1 MLNRENKTAIT
12 RKGMVS
18 NRLNKFSIRKYT
30 VGTASILVGTTLIF
44 GLGNQEAKAAESTN
58 KELNEATTSASDNQS
73 SGKVDMQQLN
83 QEDNTKNDNQKEMVS
98 SQGNETTSNGN
109 KSIEK
114 ESVQSTTGNK
124 VEVSTAKSDEQ
135 ASPKS
140 TNEDLN
146 TKQTISNQEA
156 LQPDL
161 QENKS
166 VVNAQPTNE
175 ENKKVDAKTE
185 STTLNVKSD
194 AIKSNAET
202 LVDNN
207 SNSNNENNAD
217 IILPKST
224 APKRLNTRMRMAAIQ
239 PNSTDSKNVNDL
251 ITSNTTLTVVDA
263 DNSKTIVPAQDYL
276 SLKSQ
281 ITVDDKVKSG
291 DYFTI
296 KYSDTVQVYG
306 LNPEDIKNIGDIKDP
321 NNGETIATAKHDTAN
336 NLITYTFTDYVD
348 RFNSVKMGINYS
360 IYMDAD
366 TIPVDKKDVP
376 FSVTIGNQITTTTAD
391 ITYPAYK
398 EADNNSIGSAFTETV
413 SHVGNV
419 EDPGYYNQV
428 VYVNPMD
435 KDLKGA
441 KLKVEAYHPKY
452 PTNIGQINQNVTNIK
467 IYRVPEGYT
476 LNKGYDV
483 NTNDLVD
490 VTDEFKN
497 KMTYGSNQS
506 VNLDFGDITS
516 AYVVMVNTKFQYT
529 NSESPTLVQMATLS
543 STGNKS
549 VSTGNALGFTNNQS
563 GGAGQEVYKIGNYVW
578 EDTNKNGVQELGEKG
593 VGNVTVT
600 VFDNNTNTKVGEAV
614 TKEDGSYLI
623 PNLPNGDYRVE
634 FSNLPKGYEV
644 TPSKQGNNEELD
656 SNGLSSVIT
665 VNGKDNLSADL
676 GIYKPKYNL
685 GDYVWEDTNKN
696 GIQDQDEKGI
706 SGVTVTLKDENGN
719 VLKTVTTD
727 ADGKYKFTDL
737 DNGNYKVE
745 FTTPEGYTPTTVT
758 SGSDIEK
765 DSNGLTTTGVI
776 NGADNMTLDSGFYK
790 TPKYNLGNYVWEDT
804 NKDGKQ
810 DSTEKGI
817 SGVTV
822 TLKNENGEV
831 LQTTKTDKDG
841 KYQFTGL
848 ENGTYKVEFETP
860 SGYTPTQVGS
870 GTDEGIDSNGTSTT
884 GVIKDKDNDTI
895 DSGFYKPTYNLGD
908 YVWEDTNKN
917 GVQDKDEK
925 GISGVTVTLKDE
937 NDKVLK
943 TVTTDENGKYQFT
956 DLNNGTYKV
965 EFETPSGYTPTSVTS
980 GNDTEKDS
988 NGLTT
993 TGVIKDADNMTLDSG
1008 FYKTPKYS
1016 LGDYVWYDSN
1026 KDGKQ
1031 DSTEKGIKDVKVTLL
1046 NEKGEVIGTTKTDEN
1061 GKYRFDN
1068 LDSGKYKV
1076 IFEKSAGYLPTKVN
1090 GTTDGEKDSN
1100 GSSVTVKINGKDD
1113 MSLDTGFYKEPKYN
1127 LGDYVWE
1134 DTNKDGIQ
1142 DANEPGIKDVK
1153 VTLKDSTGKVIG
1165 TTTTDAS
1172 GKYKFTDLDNGNY
1185 TVEFETPA
1193 GYTPT
1198 VKNTTAEDKDSN
1210 GLTTTG
1216 VIKDADNM
1224 TLDSGFYKTPKYSL
1238 GDYVWYDSNKDG

>member
-73 SGKVDMQQLN
+73 SDKVDMQQLN

-224 APKRLNTRMRMAAIQ
+224 APKRLNTRMRIAAVQ
-239 PNSTDSKNVNDL
+239 PSSTEAKNVNDL

-263 DNSKTIVPAQDYL
+263 DKNNKIVPAQDYL
-276 SLKSQ
+276 ELKSQ
-281 ITVDDKVKSG
+281 IKVDDKVKSG

-348 RFNSVKMGINYS
+348 RFNSVQMGINYS

-366 TIPVDKKDVP
+366 TIPVSKNDVE
-376 FSVTIGNQITTTTAD
+376 FNVTIGNTTTKTTAN
-391 ITYPAYK
+391 IQYPDYVVNEK
-398 EADNNSIGSAFTETV
+398 NSIGSAFTETV
-413 SHVGNV
+413 SHVGNK
-419 EDPGYYNQV
+419 ENPGYYKQTI
-428 VYVNPMD
+428 YVNPSENS
-435 KDLKGA
+435 LTNA
-441 KLKVEAYHPKY
+441 KLKVQAYHSSY
-452 PTNIGQINQNVTNIK
+452 PNNIGQINKEVTDIK
-467 IYRVPEGYT
+467 IYQVPKGYT

-483 NTNDLVD
+483 NTKELTD
-490 VTDEFKN
+490 VTNQYLQKI
-497 KMTYGSNQS
+497 TYGDNNSA
-506 VNLDFGDITS
+506 VIDFGNADS

-529 NSESPTLVQMATLS
+529 TSESPTLVQMVTLS
-543 STGNKS
+543 SDNSKS
-549 VSTGNALGFTNNQS
+549 ASMGNALGFTNNQS

-1076 IFEKSAGYLPTKVN
+1076 IFEK
-1090 GTTDGEKDSN
+1090 
-1100 GSSVTVKINGKDD
+1100 
-1113 MSLDTGFYKEPKYN
+1113 
-1127 LGDYVWE
+1127 
-1134 DTNKDGIQ
+1134 
-1142 DANEPGIKDVK
+1142 
-1153 VTLKDSTGKVIG
+1153 
-1165 TTTTDAS
+1165 
-1172 GKYKFTDLDNGNY
+1172 
-1185 TVEFETPA
+1185 PA
-1193 GYTPT
+1193 GLTQT
-1198 VKNTTAEDKDSN
+1198 GTNTTEDD
-1210 GLTTTG
+1210 
-1216 VIKDADNM
+1216 KDAD
-1224 TLDSGFYKTPKYSL
+1224 G
-1238 GDYVWYDSNKDG
+1238 

>member
-73 SGKVDMQQLN
+73 SDKVDMQQLN

-109 KSIEK
+109 KLIEK

-166 VVNAQPTNE
+166 VVNVQPTNE

-194 AIKSNAET
+194 AIKSNDET

-224 APKRLNTRMRMAAIQ
+224 APKRLNTRMRIAAVQ
-239 PNSTDSKNVNDL
+239 PSSTEAKNVNDL

-263 DNSKTIVPAQDYL
+263 DKNNKIVPAQDYL

-348 RFNSVKMGINYS
+348 RFNSVQMGINYS

-366 TIPVDKKDVP
+366 TIPVSKNDVE
-376 FSVTIGNQITTTTAD
+376 FNVTIGNTTTKTTAN
-391 ITYPAYK
+391 IQYPDYVVNEK
-398 EADNNSIGSAFTETV
+398 NSIGSAFTETV
-413 SHVGNV
+413 SHVGNK
-419 EDPGYYNQV
+419 ENPGYYKQTI
-428 VYVNPMD
+428 YVNPSENS
-435 KDLKGA
+435 LTNA
-441 KLKVEAYHPKY
+441 KLKVQAYHSSY
-452 PTNIGQINQNVTNIK
+452 PNNIGQINKDVTDIK
-467 IYRVPEGYT
+467 IYQVPKGYT

-483 NTNDLVD
+483 NTKELTD
-490 VTDEFKN
+490 VTNQYLQKI
-497 KMTYGSNQS
+497 TYGDNNSA
-506 VNLDFGDITS
+506 VIDFGNADS

-745 FTTPEGYTPTTVT
+745 FTKPEGYTPTTVT

-1046 NEKGEVIGTTKTDEN
+1046 NEKGEVI
-1061 GKYRFDN
+1061 
-1068 LDSGKYKV
+1068 
-1076 IFEKSAGYLPTKVN
+1076 
-1090 GTTDGEKDSN
+1090 
-1100 GSSVTVKINGKDD
+1100 
-1113 MSLDTGFYKEPKYN
+1113 
-1127 LGDYVWE
+1127 
-1134 DTNKDGIQ
+1134 
-1142 DANEPGIKDVK
+1142 
-1153 VTLKDSTGKVIG
+1153 
-1165 TTTTDAS
+1165 
-1172 GKYKFTDLDNGNY
+1172 
-1185 TVEFETPA
+1185 
-1193 GYTPT
+1193 
-1198 VKNTTAEDKDSN
+1198 
-1210 GLTTTG
+1210 
-1216 VIKDADNM
+1216 
-1224 TLDSGFYKTPKYSL
+1224 
-1238 GDYVWYDSNKDG
+1238 

>member
-73 SGKVDMQQLN
+73 SDKVDMKQLN

-224 APKRLNTRMRMAAIQ
+224 APKRLNTRMRIAAVQ
-239 PNSTDSKNVNDL
+239 PSSTEAKNVNDL

-263 DNSKTIVPAQDYL
+263 DKNNKIVPAQDYL
-276 SLKSQ
+276 ALKSQ

-348 RFNSVKMGINYS
+348 RFNSVQMGINYS

-366 TIPVDKKDVP
+366 TIPVSKNDVE
-376 FSVTIGNQITTTTAD
+376 FNVTIGNTTTKTTAN
-391 ITYPAYK
+391 IQYPDYVVNEK
-398 EADNNSIGSAFTETV
+398 NSIGSAFTETV
-413 SHVGNV
+413 SHVGNK
-419 EDPGYYNQV
+419 ENPGYYKQTI
-428 VYVNPMD
+428 YVNPSENS
-435 KDLKGA
+435 LTNA
-441 KLKVEAYHPKY
+441 KLKVQAYHSSY
-452 PTNIGQINQNVTNIK
+452 PNNIGQINKEVTDIK
-467 IYRVPEGYT
+467 IYQVPKGYT

-483 NTNDLVD
+483 NTKELTD
-490 VTDEFKN
+490 VTNQYLQKI
-497 KMTYGSNQS
+497 TYGDNNSA
-506 VNLDFGDITS
+506 VIDFGNADS

-529 NSESPTLVQMATLS
+529 TSESPTLVQMVTLS
-543 STGNKS
+543 SDNSKS
-549 VSTGNALGFTNNQS
+549 ASMGNALGFTNNQS

-1026 KDGKQ
+1026 KDGK
-1031 DSTEKGIKDVKVTLL
+1031 
-1046 NEKGEVIGTTKTDEN
+1046 
-1061 GKYRFDN
+1061 
-1068 LDSGKYKV
+1068 
-1076 IFEKSAGYLPTKVN
+1076 
-1090 GTTDGEKDSN
+1090 
-1100 GSSVTVKINGKDD
+1100 
-1113 MSLDTGFYKEPKYN
+1113 
-1127 LGDYVWE
+1127 
-1134 DTNKDGIQ
+1134 
-1142 DANEPGIKDVK
+1142 
-1153 VTLKDSTGKVIG
+1153 
-1165 TTTTDAS
+1165 
-1172 GKYKFTDLDNGNY
+1172 
-1185 TVEFETPA
+1185 
-1193 GYTPT
+1193 
-1198 VKNTTAEDKDSN
+1198 
-1210 GLTTTG
+1210 
-1216 VIKDADNM
+1216 
-1224 TLDSGFYKTPKYSL
+1224 
-1238 GDYVWYDSNKDG
+1238 

>member
-73 SGKVDMQQLN
+73 SDKVDMQQLN

-109 KSIEK
+109 KLIEK

-166 VVNAQPTNE
+166 VVNVQPTNE

-194 AIKSNAET
+194 AIKSNDET

-224 APKRLNTRMRMAAIQ
+224 APKRLNTRMRIAAVQ
-239 PNSTDSKNVNDL
+239 PSSTEAKNVNDL

-263 DNSKTIVPAQDYL
+263 DKNNKIVPAQDYL

-348 RFNSVKMGINYS
+348 RFNSVQMGINYS

-366 TIPVDKKDVP
+366 TIPVSKNDVE
-376 FSVTIGNQITTTTAD
+376 FNVTIGNTTTKTTAN
-391 ITYPAYK
+391 IQYPDYVVNEK
-398 EADNNSIGSAFTETV
+398 NSIGSAFTETV
-413 SHVGNV
+413 SHVGNK
-419 EDPGYYNQV
+419 ENPGYYKQTI
-428 VYVNPMD
+428 YVNPSENS
-435 KDLKGA
+435 LTNA
-441 KLKVEAYHPKY
+441 KLKVQAYHSSY
-452 PTNIGQINQNVTNIK
+452 PNNIGQINKDVTDIK
-467 IYRVPEGYT
+467 IYQVPKGYT

-483 NTNDLVD
+483 NTKELTD
-490 VTDEFKN
+490 VTNQYLQKI
-497 KMTYGSNQS
+497 TYGDNNSA
-506 VNLDFGDITS
+506 VIDFGNADS

-1061 GKYRFDN
+1061 GKYC
-1068 LDSGKYKV
+1068 
-1076 IFEKSAGYLPTKVN
+1076 
-1090 GTTDGEKDSN
+1090 
-1100 GSSVTVKINGKDD
+1100 
-1113 MSLDTGFYKEPKYN
+1113 
-1127 LGDYVWE
+1127 
-1134 DTNKDGIQ
+1134 
-1142 DANEPGIKDVK
+1142 
-1153 VTLKDSTGKVIG
+1153 
-1165 TTTTDAS
+1165 
-1172 GKYKFTDLDNGNY
+1172 
-1185 TVEFETPA
+1185 
-1193 GYTPT
+1193 
-1198 VKNTTAEDKDSN
+1198 
-1210 GLTTTG
+1210 
-1216 VIKDADNM
+1216 
-1224 TLDSGFYKTPKYSL
+1224 
-1238 GDYVWYDSNKDG
+1238 

>member
-1 MLNRENKTAIT
+1 
-12 RKGMVS
+12 
-18 NRLNKFSIRKYT
+18 
-30 VGTASILVGTTLIF
+30 
-44 GLGNQEAKAAESTN
+44 
-58 KELNEATTSASDNQS
+58 
-73 SGKVDMQQLN
+73 
-83 QEDNTKNDNQKEMVS
+83 
-98 SQGNETTSNGN
+98 
-109 KSIEK
+109 
-114 ESVQSTTGNK
+114 
-124 VEVSTAKSDEQ
+124 
-135 ASPKS
+135 
-140 TNEDLN
+140 
-146 TKQTISNQEA
+146 
-156 LQPDL
+156 
-161 QENKS
+161 
-166 VVNAQPTNE
+166 
-175 ENKKVDAKTE
+175 
-185 STTLNVKSD
+185 
-194 AIKSNAET
+194 
-202 LVDNN
+202 
-207 SNSNNENNAD
+207 
-217 IILPKST
+217 
-224 APKRLNTRMRMAAIQ
+224 
-239 PNSTDSKNVNDL
+239 
-251 ITSNTTLTVVDA
+251 
-263 DNSKTIVPAQDYL
+263 
-276 SLKSQ
+276 
-281 ITVDDKVKSG
+281 
-291 DYFTI
+291 
-296 KYSDTVQVYG
+296 
-306 LNPEDIKNIGDIKDP
+306 DIKNIGDIKDP

-776 NGADNMTLDSGFYK
+776 
-790 TPKYNLGNYVWEDT
+790 
-804 NKDGKQ
+804 
-810 DSTEKGI
+810 
-817 SGVTV
+817 
-822 TLKNENGEV
+822 
-831 LQTTKTDKDG
+831 
-841 KYQFTGL
+841 
-848 ENGTYKVEFETP
+848 
-860 SGYTPTQVGS
+860 
-870 GTDEGIDSNGTSTT
+870 
-884 GVIKDKDNDTI
+884 KDKDNDTI

-1031 DSTEKGIKDVKVTLL
+1031 DSTEKGIKDVKVILL

-1076 IFEKSAGYLPTKVN
+1076 IFEKPTGLTQT
-1090 GTTDGEKDSN
+1090 GTNTTEDDKDADGGEVDVTITDH
-1100 GSSVTVKINGKDD
+1100 DD
-1113 MSLDTGFYKEPKYN
+1113 
-1127 LGDYVWE
+1127 
-1134 DTNKDGIQ
+1134 
-1142 DANEPGIKDVK
+1142 
-1153 VTLKDSTGKVIG
+1153 
-1165 TTTTDAS
+1165 
-1172 GKYKFTDLDNGNY
+1172 FTLDNGY
-1185 TVEFETPA
+1185 YEE
-1193 GYTPT
+1193 
-1198 VKNTTAEDKDSN
+1198 E
-1210 GLTTTG
+1210 
-1216 VIKDADNM
+1216 
-1224 TLDSGFYKTPKYSL
+1224 
-1238 GDYVWYDSNKDG
+1238 

>member
-73 SGKVDMQQLN
+73 SDKVDMQQLN

-109 KSIEK
+109 KLIEK

-166 VVNAQPTNE
+166 VVNVQPTNE

-239 PNSTDSKNVNDL
+239 PNSTDSKNVNNL
-251 ITSNTTLTVVDA
+251 ITSTTTLTVVDA
-263 DNSKTIVPAQDYL
+263 DKNNKIVPAQDYL
-276 SLKSQ
+276 TLKSQ
-281 ITVDDKVKSG
+281 IKVDDKVKSG

-348 RFNSVKMGINYS
+348 RFNSVQMGINYS

-366 TIPVDKKDVP
+366 TIPVSKNDVE
-376 FSVTIGNQITTTTAD
+376 FNVTIGNTTTKTTAN
-391 ITYPAYK
+391 IQYPDYVSR
-398 EADNNSIGSAFTETV
+398 DNNSIGSAFTETV
-413 SHVGNV
+413 SHAGNA
-419 EDPGYYNQV
+419 EDPGYYIQT
-428 VYVNPMD
+428 VYVNPSE
-435 KDLKGA
+435 KTLTNA
-441 KLKVEAYHPKY
+441 KLKVEAYHKDY
-452 PTNIGQINQNVTNIK
+452 PDNVGQINKNVTKIK
-467 IYRVPEGYT
+467 IYQAPKDYV

-483 NTNDLVD
+483 NTNQLID
-490 VTDEFKN
+490 VTEQFKD
-497 KMTYGSNQS
+497 KITYGTNDS
-506 VNLDFGDITS
+506 VNVDFGSINNS
-516 AYVVMVNTKFQYT
+516 YVVMVDTKFEFT
-529 NSESPTLVQMATLS
+529 TSESPTLVQMATLTS
-543 STGNKS
+543 DGNRS

-578 EDTNKNGVQELGEKG
+578 EDTNKNGIQELGEVGVKG
-593 VGNVTVT
+593 VTV
-600 VFDNNTNTKVGEAV
+600 VAYDNKTNKEVGRTITDE
-614 TKEDGSYLI
+614 KGGYLI

-1076 IFEKSAGYLPTKVN
+1076 IFEKPAGLTQTVTN
-1090 GTTDGEKDSN
+1090 TTEDDKDADGGEVD
-1100 GSSVTVKINGKDD
+1100 VTITDHDD
-1113 MSLDTGFYKEPKYN
+1113 
-1127 LGDYVWE
+1127 
-1134 DTNKDGIQ
+1134 
-1142 DANEPGIKDVK
+1142 
-1153 VTLKDSTGKVIG
+1153 
-1165 TTTTDAS
+1165 
-1172 GKYKFTDLDNGNY
+1172 FTLDNGY
-1185 TVEFETPA
+1185 FE
-1193 GYTPT
+1193 
-1198 VKNTTAEDKDSN
+1198 EDTSDS
-1210 GLTTTG
+1210 
-1216 VIKDADNM
+1216 
-1224 TLDSGFYKTPKYSL
+1224 DS
-1238 GDYVWYDSNKDG
+1238 

>member
-737 DNGNYKVE
+737 DNGNYKVV

-1076 IFEKSAGYLPTKVN
+1076 IFEK
-1090 GTTDGEKDSN
+1090 
-1100 GSSVTVKINGKDD
+1100 
-1113 MSLDTGFYKEPKYN
+1113 
-1127 LGDYVWE
+1127 
-1134 DTNKDGIQ
+1134 
-1142 DANEPGIKDVK
+1142 
-1153 VTLKDSTGKVIG
+1153 
-1165 TTTTDAS
+1165 
-1172 GKYKFTDLDNGNY
+1172 
-1185 TVEFETPA
+1185 PA
-1193 GYTPT
+1193 GLTQT
-1198 VKNTTAEDKDSN
+1198 GTNTTEDD
-1210 GLTTTG
+1210 
-1216 VIKDADNM
+1216 KDAD
-1224 TLDSGFYKTPKYSL
+1224 G
-1238 GDYVWYDSNKDG
+1238 G

>member
-73 SGKVDMQQLN
+73 SDKVDMQQLN

-109 KSIEK
+109 KLIEK

-166 VVNAQPTNE
+166 VVNVQPTNE

-194 AIKSNAET
+194 AIKSNDET

-224 APKRLNTRMRMAAIQ
+224 APKRLNTRMRIAAVQ
-239 PNSTDSKNVNDL
+239 PSSTEAKNVNDL

-263 DNSKTIVPAQDYL
+263 DKNNKIVPAQDYL

-348 RFNSVKMGINYS
+348 RFNSVQMGINYS

-366 TIPVDKKDVP
+366 TIPVSKNDVE
-376 FSVTIGNQITTTTAD
+376 FNVTIGNTTTKTTAN
-391 ITYPAYK
+391 IQYPDYVVNEK
-398 EADNNSIGSAFTETV
+398 NSIGSAFTETV
-413 SHVGNV
+413 SHVGNK
-419 EDPGYYNQV
+419 ENPGYYKQTI
-428 VYVNPMD
+428 YVNPSENS
-435 KDLKGA
+435 LTNA
-441 KLKVEAYHPKY
+441 KLKVQAYHSSY
-452 PTNIGQINQNVTNIK
+452 PNNIGQINKDVTDIK
-467 IYRVPEGYT
+467 IYQVPKGYT

-483 NTNDLVD
+483 NTKELTD
-490 VTDEFKN
+490 VTNQYLQKI
-497 KMTYGSNQS
+497 TYGDNNSA
-506 VNLDFGDITS
+506 VIDFGNADS

-706 SGVTVTLKDENGN
+706 SGVKVTLKDENGN

-1061 GKYRFDN
+1061 GKYCFDN

-1076 IFEKSAGYLPTKVN
+1076 IFEK
-1090 GTTDGEKDSN
+1090 
-1100 GSSVTVKINGKDD
+1100 
-1113 MSLDTGFYKEPKYN
+1113 
-1127 LGDYVWE
+1127 
-1134 DTNKDGIQ
+1134 
-1142 DANEPGIKDVK
+1142 
-1153 VTLKDSTGKVIG
+1153 
-1165 TTTTDAS
+1165 
-1172 GKYKFTDLDNGNY
+1172 
-1185 TVEFETPA
+1185 PA
-1193 GYTPT
+1193 G
-1198 VKNTTAEDKDSN
+1198 
-1210 GLTTTG
+1210 LTQT
-1216 VIKDADNM
+1216 
-1224 TLDSGFYKTPKYSL
+1224 
-1238 GDYVWYDSNKDG
+1238 

>member
-73 SGKVDMQQLN
+73 SDKVDMQQLN

-224 APKRLNTRMRMAAIQ
+224 APKRLNTRMRIAAVQ
-239 PNSTDSKNVNDL
+239 PSSTEAKNVNDL

-263 DNSKTIVPAQDYL
+263 DKNNKIVPAQDYL
-276 SLKSQ
+276 ELKSQ
-281 ITVDDKVKSG
+281 IKVDDKVKSG

-348 RFNSVKMGINYS
+348 RFNSVQMGINYS

-366 TIPVDKKDVP
+366 TIPVSKNDVE
-376 FSVTIGNQITTTTAD
+376 FNVTIGNTTTKTTAN
-391 ITYPAYK
+391 IQYPDYVVNEK
-398 EADNNSIGSAFTETV
+398 NSIGSAFTETV
-413 SHVGNV
+413 SHVGNK
-419 EDPGYYNQV
+419 ENPGYYKQTI
-428 VYVNPMD
+428 YVNPSENS
-435 KDLKGA
+435 LTNA
-441 KLKVEAYHPKY
+441 KLKVQAYHSSY
-452 PTNIGQINQNVTNIK
+452 PNNIGQINKEVTDIK
-467 IYRVPEGYT
+467 IYQVPKGYT

-483 NTNDLVD
+483 NTKELTD
-490 VTDEFKN
+490 VTNQYLHKI
-497 KMTYGSNQS
+497 TYGDNNSA
-506 VNLDFGDITS
+506 VIDFGNADS

-529 NSESPTLVQMATLS
+529 TSESPTLVQMVTLS
-543 STGNKS
+543 SDNSKS
-549 VSTGNALGFTNNQS
+549 ASMGNALGFTNNQS

-593 VGNVTVT
+593 VGNVT

-1061 GKYRFDN
+1061 GKYR
-1068 LDSGKYKV
+1068 
-1076 IFEKSAGYLPTKVN
+1076 
-1090 GTTDGEKDSN
+1090 
-1100 GSSVTVKINGKDD
+1100 
-1113 MSLDTGFYKEPKYN
+1113 
-1127 LGDYVWE
+1127 
-1134 DTNKDGIQ
+1134 
-1142 DANEPGIKDVK
+1142 
-1153 VTLKDSTGKVIG
+1153 
-1165 TTTTDAS
+1165 
-1172 GKYKFTDLDNGNY
+1172 
-1185 TVEFETPA
+1185 
-1193 GYTPT
+1193 
-1198 VKNTTAEDKDSN
+1198 
-1210 GLTTTG
+1210 
-1216 VIKDADNM
+1216 
-1224 TLDSGFYKTPKYSL
+1224 
-1238 GDYVWYDSNKDG
+1238 

>member
-73 SGKVDMQQLN
+73 SDKVDMQQLN

-109 KSIEK
+109 KLIEK

-166 VVNAQPTNE
+166 VVNVQPTNE

-239 PNSTDSKNVNDL
+239 PNSTDSKNVNNL
-251 ITSNTTLTVVDA
+251 ITSTTTLTVVDA
-263 DNSKTIVPAQDYL
+263 DKNNKIVPAQDYL
-276 SLKSQ
+276 TLKSQ
-281 ITVDDKVKSG
+281 IKVDDKVKSG

-348 RFNSVKMGINYS
+348 RFNSVQMGINYS

-366 TIPVDKKDVP
+366 TIPVSKNDVE
-376 FSVTIGNQITTTTAD
+376 FNVTIGNTTTKTTAN
-391 ITYPAYK
+391 IQYPDYVSR
-398 EADNNSIGSAFTETV
+398 DNNSIGSAFTETV
-413 SHVGNV
+413 SHAGNA
-419 EDPGYYNQV
+419 EDPGYYIQT
-428 VYVNPMD
+428 VYVNPSE
-435 KDLKGA
+435 KTLTNA
-441 KLKVEAYHPKY
+441 KLKVEAYHKDY
-452 PTNIGQINQNVTNIK
+452 PDNVGQINKNVTKIK
-467 IYRVPEGYT
+467 IYQAPKDYV

-483 NTNDLVD
+483 NTNQLID
-490 VTDEFKN
+490 VTEQFKD
-497 KMTYGSNQS
+497 KITYGTNDS
-506 VNLDFGDITS
+506 VNVDFGSINNS
-516 AYVVMVNTKFQYT
+516 YVVMVDTKFEFT
-529 NSESPTLVQMATLS
+529 TSESPTLVQMATLTS
-543 STGNKS
+543 DGNRS

-1076 IFEKSAGYLPTKVN
+1076 IFEKPAGLTQT
-1090 GTTDGEKDSN
+1090 GTNTTEDDKDADGGEVDVTITDH
-1100 GSSVTVKINGKDD
+1100 DD
-1113 MSLDTGFYKEPKYN
+1113 
-1127 LGDYVWE
+1127 
-1134 DTNKDGIQ
+1134 
-1142 DANEPGIKDVK
+1142 
-1153 VTLKDSTGKVIG
+1153 
-1165 TTTTDAS
+1165 
-1172 GKYKFTDLDNGNY
+1172 FTLDNGY
-1185 TVEFETPA
+1185 FE
-1193 GYTPT
+1193 
-1198 VKNTTAEDKDSN
+1198 E
-1210 GLTTTG
+1210 
-1216 VIKDADNM
+1216 
-1224 TLDSGFYKTPKYSL
+1224 
-1238 GDYVWYDSNKDG
+1238 

>member
-73 SGKVDMQQLN
+73 SDKVDMQQLN

-166 VVNAQPTNE
+166 VVNVQPTNE

-194 AIKSNAET
+194 AIKSNDET

-224 APKRLNTRMRMAAIQ
+224 APKRLNTRMRIAAVQ
-239 PNSTDSKNVNDL
+239 PSSTEAKNVNDL

-263 DNSKTIVPAQDYL
+263 DKNNKIVPAQDYL
-276 SLKSQ
+276 ALKSQ

-348 RFNSVKMGINYS
+348 RFNSVQMGINYS

-366 TIPVDKKDVP
+366 TIPVSKNDVE
-376 FSVTIGNQITTTTAD
+376 FNVTIGNTTTKTTAN
-391 ITYPAYK
+391 IQYPDYVSR
-398 EADNNSIGSAFTETV
+398 DNNSIGSAFTETV
-413 SHVGNV
+413 SHAGNA
-419 EDPGYYNQV
+419 EDPGYYIQT
-428 VYVNPMD
+428 VYVNPSE
-435 KDLKGA
+435 KSLTNA
-441 KLKVEAYHPKY
+441 KLKVEAYHKDY
-452 PTNIGQINQNVTNIK
+452 PDNVGQINKNVTKIK
-467 IYRVPEGYT
+467 IYQAPKDYV

-483 NTNDLVD
+483 NTNQLID
-490 VTDEFKN
+490 VTEQFKD
-497 KMTYGSNQS
+497 KITYGTNDS
-506 VNLDFGDITS
+506 VNVDFGSINNS
-516 AYVVMVNTKFQYT
+516 YVVMVDTKFEYT
-529 NSESPTLVQMATLS
+529 TSESPTLVQMATLTS
-543 STGNKS
+543 DGNRS

-578 EDTNKNGVQELGEKG
+578 EDTNKNGIQELGEVGVKG
-593 VGNVTVT
+593 VTV
-600 VFDNNTNTKVGEAV
+600 VAYDNKTNKEVGRTITDE
-614 TKEDGSYLI
+614 KGGYLI

-634 FSNLPKGYEV
+634 FSNLPQGYEV

-656 SNGLSSVIT
+656 SNGVSSVIT

-706 SGVTVTLKDENGN
+706 SGVTVTLKDESGN

-1076 IFEKSAGYLPTKVN
+1076 IFEK
-1090 GTTDGEKDSN
+1090 
-1100 GSSVTVKINGKDD
+1100 
-1113 MSLDTGFYKEPKYN
+1113 
-1127 LGDYVWE
+1127 
-1134 DTNKDGIQ
+1134 
-1142 DANEPGIKDVK
+1142 
-1153 VTLKDSTGKVIG
+1153 
-1165 TTTTDAS
+1165 
-1172 GKYKFTDLDNGNY
+1172 
-1185 TVEFETPA
+1185 PA
-1193 GYTPT
+1193 GLTQT
-1198 VKNTTAEDKDSN
+1198 GTNTTEDD
-1210 GLTTTG
+1210 
-1216 VIKDADNM
+1216 KDADGGEVDVTITDHDDFTFDNGYFEED
-1224 TLDSGFYKTPKYSL
+1224 TSDS
-1238 GDYVWYDSNKDG
+1238 DSDSDSDS

>member
-1 MLNRENKTAIT
+1 MLNRENKTAMT

-58 KELNEATTSASDNQS
+58 KELNETTTSASDNQS
-73 SGKVDMQQLN
+73 NSKVDNQQLN
-83 QEDNTKNDNQKEMVS
+83 QEDNTKNDNQKEMES
-98 SQGNETTSNGN
+98 SQGTETTSNDN
-109 KSIEK
+109 KALSLENG
-114 ESVQSTTGNK
+114 SVQSTTGNK

-135 ASPKS
+135 APPKS

-166 VVNAQPTNE
+166 VVNVQPTNE

-1076 IFEKSAGYLPTKVN
+1076 IFEK
-1090 GTTDGEKDSN
+1090 
-1100 GSSVTVKINGKDD
+1100 
-1113 MSLDTGFYKEPKYN
+1113 
-1127 LGDYVWE
+1127 
-1134 DTNKDGIQ
+1134 
-1142 DANEPGIKDVK
+1142 
-1153 VTLKDSTGKVIG
+1153 
-1165 TTTTDAS
+1165 
-1172 GKYKFTDLDNGNY
+1172 
-1185 TVEFETPA
+1185 PA
-1193 GYTPT
+1193 GLTQT
-1198 VKNTTAEDKDSN
+1198 GTNTT
-1210 GLTTTG
+1210 
-1216 VIKDADNM
+1216 
-1224 TLDSGFYKTPKYSL
+1224 
-1238 GDYVWYDSNKDG
+1238 

>member
-73 SGKVDMQQLN
+73 SDKVDMQQLN

-109 KSIEK
+109 KLIEK

-166 VVNAQPTNE
+166 VVNVQPTNE

-239 PNSTDSKNVNDL
+239 PNSTDSKNVNNL
-251 ITSNTTLTVVDA
+251 ITSTTTLTVVDA
-263 DNSKTIVPAQDYL
+263 DKNNKIVPAQDYL
-276 SLKSQ
+276 TLKSQ
-281 ITVDDKVKSG
+281 IKVDDKVKSG

-348 RFNSVKMGINYS
+348 RFNSVQMGINYS

-366 TIPVDKKDVP
+366 TIPVSKNDVE
-376 FSVTIGNQITTTTAD
+376 FNVTIGNTTTKTTAN
-391 ITYPAYK
+391 IQYPDYVSR
-398 EADNNSIGSAFTETV
+398 DNNSIGSAFTETV
-413 SHVGNV
+413 SHAGNA
-419 EDPGYYNQV
+419 EDPGYYIQT
-428 VYVNPMD
+428 VYVNPSE
-435 KDLKGA
+435 KTLTNA
-441 KLKVEAYHPKY
+441 KLKVEAYHKDY
-452 PTNIGQINQNVTNIK
+452 PDNVGQINKNVTKIK
-467 IYRVPEGYT
+467 IYQAPKDYV

-483 NTNDLVD
+483 NTNQLID
-490 VTDEFKN
+490 VTEQFKD
-497 KMTYGSNQS
+497 KITYGTNDS
-506 VNLDFGDITS
+506 VNVDFGSINNS
-516 AYVVMVNTKFQYT
+516 YVVMVDTKFEFT
-529 NSESPTLVQMATLS
+529 TSESPTLVQMATLTS
-543 STGNKS
+543 DGNRS

-1076 IFEKSAGYLPTKVN
+1076 IFEK
-1090 GTTDGEKDSN
+1090 
-1100 GSSVTVKINGKDD
+1100 
-1113 MSLDTGFYKEPKYN
+1113 
-1127 LGDYVWE
+1127 
-1134 DTNKDGIQ
+1134 
-1142 DANEPGIKDVK
+1142 
-1153 VTLKDSTGKVIG
+1153 
-1165 TTTTDAS
+1165 
-1172 GKYKFTDLDNGNY
+1172 
-1185 TVEFETPA
+1185 PA
-1193 GYTPT
+1193 
-1198 VKNTTAEDKDSN
+1198 
-1210 GLTTTG
+1210 
-1216 VIKDADNM
+1216 
-1224 TLDSGFYKTPKYSL
+1224 
-1238 GDYVWYDSNKDG
+1238 

>member
-73 SGKVDMQQLN
+73 SDKVDMQQLN

-109 KSIEK
+109 KLIEK

-166 VVNAQPTNE
+166 VVNVQPTNE

-194 AIKSNAET
+194 AIKSNDET

-224 APKRLNTRMRMAAIQ
+224 APKRLNTRMRIAAVQ
-239 PNSTDSKNVNDL
+239 PSSTEAKNVNDL

-263 DNSKTIVPAQDYL
+263 DKNNKIVPAQDYL

-348 RFNSVKMGINYS
+348 RFNSVQMGINYS

-366 TIPVDKKDVP
+366 TIPVSKNDVE
-376 FSVTIGNQITTTTAD
+376 FNVTIGNTTTKTTAN
-391 ITYPAYK
+391 IQYPDYVVNEK
-398 EADNNSIGSAFTETV
+398 NSIGSAFTETV
-413 SHVGNV
+413 SHVGNK
-419 EDPGYYNQV
+419 ENPGYYKQTI
-428 VYVNPMD
+428 YVNPSENS
-435 KDLKGA
+435 LTNA
-441 KLKVEAYHPKY
+441 KLKVQAYHSSY
-452 PTNIGQINQNVTNIK
+452 PNNIGQINKDVTDIK
-467 IYRVPEGYT
+467 IYQVPKGYT

-483 NTNDLVD
+483 NTKELTD
-490 VTDEFKN
+490 VTNQYLQKI
-497 KMTYGSNQS
+497 TYGDNNSA
-506 VNLDFGDITS
+506 VIDFGNADS

-1061 GKYRFDN
+1061 G
-1068 LDSGKYKV
+1068 
-1076 IFEKSAGYLPTKVN
+1076 
-1090 GTTDGEKDSN
+1090 
-1100 GSSVTVKINGKDD
+1100 
-1113 MSLDTGFYKEPKYN
+1113 
-1127 LGDYVWE
+1127 
-1134 DTNKDGIQ
+1134 
-1142 DANEPGIKDVK
+1142 
-1153 VTLKDSTGKVIG
+1153 
-1165 TTTTDAS
+1165 
-1172 GKYKFTDLDNGNY
+1172 
-1185 TVEFETPA
+1185 
-1193 GYTPT
+1193 
-1198 VKNTTAEDKDSN
+1198 
-1210 GLTTTG
+1210 
-1216 VIKDADNM
+1216 
-1224 TLDSGFYKTPKYSL
+1224 
-1238 GDYVWYDSNKDG
+1238 

>member
-73 SGKVDMQQLN
+73 SDKVDMQQLN

-166 VVNAQPTNE
+166 VVNVQPTNE

-224 APKRLNTRMRMAAIQ
+224 APKRLNTRMRIAAVQ
-239 PNSTDSKNVNDL
+239 PSSTEAKNVNDL

-263 DNSKTIVPAQDYL
+263 DKNNKIVPAQDYL

-348 RFNSVKMGINYS
+348 RFNSVQMGINYS

-366 TIPVDKKDVP
+366 TIPVSKNDVE
-376 FSVTIGNQITTTTAD
+376 FNVTIGNTTTKTTAN
-391 ITYPAYK
+391 IQYPDYVVNEK
-398 EADNNSIGSAFTETV
+398 NSIGSAFTETV
-413 SHVGNV
+413 SHVGNK
-419 EDPGYYNQV
+419 ENPGYYKQTI
-428 VYVNPMD
+428 YVNPSENS
-435 KDLKGA
+435 LTNA
-441 KLKVEAYHPKY
+441 KLKVQAYHSSY
-452 PTNIGQINQNVTNIK
+452 PNNIGQINKDVTDIK
-467 IYRVPEGYT
+467 IYQVPKGYT

-483 NTNDLVD
+483 NTKELTD
-490 VTDEFKN
+490 VTNQYLQKI
-497 KMTYGSNQS
+497 TYGDNNSA
-506 VNLDFGDITS
+506 VIDFGNADS

-529 NSESPTLVQMATLS
+529 TSESPTLVQMVTLS
-543 STGNKS
+543 SDNSKS
-549 VSTGNALGFTNNQS
+549 ASMGNALGFTNNQS

-578 EDTNKNGVQELGEKG
+578 EDTNKNGIQELGEVGVKG
-593 VGNVTVT
+593 VTV
-600 VFDNNTNTKVGEAV
+600 VAYDNKTNKEVGRTITDE
-614 TKEDGSYLI
+614 KGGYLI

-817 SGVTV
+817 SSVTV

-1076 IFEKSAGYLPTKVN
+1076 IFEK
-1090 GTTDGEKDSN
+1090 
-1100 GSSVTVKINGKDD
+1100 
-1113 MSLDTGFYKEPKYN
+1113 
-1127 LGDYVWE
+1127 
-1134 DTNKDGIQ
+1134 
-1142 DANEPGIKDVK
+1142 
-1153 VTLKDSTGKVIG
+1153 
-1165 TTTTDAS
+1165 
-1172 GKYKFTDLDNGNY
+1172 
-1185 TVEFETPA
+1185 PA
-1193 GYTPT
+1193 GLTQT
-1198 VKNTTAEDKDSN
+1198 GTNTTEDD
-1210 GLTTTG
+1210 
-1216 VIKDADNM
+1216 KDADGGEVDV
-1224 TLDSGFYKTPKYSL
+1224 TITD
-1238 GDYVWYDSNKDG
+1238 

>member
-73 SGKVDMQQLN
+73 SDKVDMQQLN

-166 VVNAQPTNE
+166 VVNVQPTNE

-224 APKRLNTRMRMAAIQ
+224 APKRLNTRMRIAAVQ
-239 PNSTDSKNVNDL
+239 PSSTEAKNVNDL

-263 DNSKTIVPAQDYL
+263 DKNNKIVPAQDYL

-348 RFNSVKMGINYS
+348 RFNSVQMGINYS

-366 TIPVDKKDVP
+366 TIPVSKNDVE
-376 FSVTIGNQITTTTAD
+376 FNVTIGNTTTKTTAN
-391 ITYPAYK
+391 IQYPDYVVNEK
-398 EADNNSIGSAFTETV
+398 NSIGSAFTETV
-413 SHVGNV
+413 SHVGNK
-419 EDPGYYNQV
+419 ENPGYYKQTI
-428 VYVNPMD
+428 YVNPSENS
-435 KDLKGA
+435 LTNA
-441 KLKVEAYHPKY
+441 KLKVQAYHSSY
-452 PTNIGQINQNVTNIK
+452 PNNIGQINKDVTDIK
-467 IYRVPEGYT
+467 IYQVPKGYT

-483 NTNDLVD
+483 NTKELTD
-490 VTDEFKN
+490 VTNQYLQKI
-497 KMTYGSNQS
+497 TYGDNNSA
-506 VNLDFGDITS
+506 VIDFGNADS

-529 NSESPTLVQMATLS
+529 TSESPTLVQMVTLS
-543 STGNKS
+543 SDNSKS
-549 VSTGNALGFTNNQS
+549 ASMGNALGFTNNQS

-578 EDTNKNGVQELGEKG
+578 EDTNKNGIQELGEVGVKG
-593 VGNVTVT
+593 VTV
-600 VFDNNTNTKVGEAV
+600 VAYDNKTNKEVGRTITDE
-614 TKEDGSYLI
+614 KGGYLI

-817 SGVTV
+817 SSVTV

-1076 IFEKSAGYLPTKVN
+1076 IFEK
-1090 GTTDGEKDSN
+1090 
-1100 GSSVTVKINGKDD
+1100 
-1113 MSLDTGFYKEPKYN
+1113 
-1127 LGDYVWE
+1127 
-1134 DTNKDGIQ
+1134 
-1142 DANEPGIKDVK
+1142 
-1153 VTLKDSTGKVIG
+1153 
-1165 TTTTDAS
+1165 
-1172 GKYKFTDLDNGNY
+1172 
-1185 TVEFETPA
+1185 PA
-1193 GYTPT
+1193 GLTQT
-1198 VKNTTAEDKDSN
+1198 GTNTTEDD
-1210 GLTTTG
+1210 
-1216 VIKDADNM
+1216 KDADGGEVDVTITDHDDF
-1224 TLDSGFYKTPKYSL
+1224 TLD
-1238 GDYVWYDSNKDG
+1238 

>member
-73 SGKVDMQQLN
+73 SDKVDMQQLN

-224 APKRLNTRMRMAAIQ
+224 APKRLNTRMRIAAVQ
-239 PNSTDSKNVNDL
+239 PSSTEAKNVNDL

-263 DNSKTIVPAQDYL
+263 DKNNKIVPAQDYL
-276 SLKSQ
+276 ELKSQ
-281 ITVDDKVKSG
+281 IKVDDKVKSG

-348 RFNSVKMGINYS
+348 RFNSVQMGINYS

-366 TIPVDKKDVP
+366 TIPVSKNDVE
-376 FSVTIGNQITTTTAD
+376 FNVTIGNTTTKTTAN
-391 ITYPAYK
+391 IQYPDYVVNEK
-398 EADNNSIGSAFTETV
+398 NSIGSAFTETV
-413 SHVGNV
+413 SHVGNK
-419 EDPGYYNQV
+419 ENPGYYKETI
-428 VYVNPMD
+428 YVNPSENS
-435 KDLKGA
+435 LTNA
-441 KLKVEAYHPKY
+441 KLKVQAYHSSY
-452 PTNIGQINQNVTNIK
+452 PNNIGQINKEVTDIK
-467 IYRVPEGYT
+467 IYQVPKGYT

-483 NTNDLVD
+483 NTKELTD
-490 VTDEFKN
+490 VTNQYLQKI
-497 KMTYGSNQS
+497 TYGDNNSA
-506 VNLDFGDITS
+506 VIDFGNADS

-529 NSESPTLVQMATLS
+529 TSESPTLVQMVTLS
-543 STGNKS
+543 SDNSKS
-549 VSTGNALGFTNNQS
+549 ASMGNALGFTNNQS

-1046 NEKGEVIGTTKTDEN
+1046 
-1061 GKYRFDN
+1061 
-1068 LDSGKYKV
+1068 
-1076 IFEKSAGYLPTKVN
+1076 
-1090 GTTDGEKDSN
+1090 
-1100 GSSVTVKINGKDD
+1100 
-1113 MSLDTGFYKEPKYN
+1113 
-1127 LGDYVWE
+1127 
-1134 DTNKDGIQ
+1134 
-1142 DANEPGIKDVK
+1142 
-1153 VTLKDSTGKVIG
+1153 
-1165 TTTTDAS
+1165 
-1172 GKYKFTDLDNGNY
+1172 
-1185 TVEFETPA
+1185 
-1193 GYTPT
+1193 
-1198 VKNTTAEDKDSN
+1198 
-1210 GLTTTG
+1210 
-1216 VIKDADNM
+1216 
-1224 TLDSGFYKTPKYSL
+1224 
-1238 GDYVWYDSNKDG
+1238 

>member
-1 MLNRENKTAIT
+1 MLNRENKTAMT

-73 SGKVDMQQLN
+73 NSKVDNQQLN

-156 LQPDL
+156 LQSDL

-166 VVNAQPTNE
+166 VVNVQPTNE

-194 AIKSNAET
+194 AIKSNVET

-224 APKRLNTRMRMAAIQ
+224 EPKRLNTRMRIAAIQ

-263 DNSKTIVPAQDYL
+263 DKNNKIVPAQDYL
-276 SLKSQ
+276 ALKSQ
-281 ITVDDKVKSG
+281 IKVDDKVKSG

-348 RFNSVKMGINYS
+348 RFNSVQMGINYS

-366 TIPVDKKDVP
+366 TIPVSKNDVE
-376 FSVTIGNQITTTTAD
+376 FNVTIGNTTTKTTAN
-391 ITYPAYK
+391 IQYPDYVSR
-398 EADNNSIGSAFTETV
+398 DNNSIGSAFTETV
-413 SHVGNV
+413 SHAGNA
-419 EDPGYYNQV
+419 EDPGYYKQT
-428 VYVNPMD
+428 VYVNPSE
-435 KDLKGA
+435 KSLTNA
-441 KLKVEAYHPKY
+441 KLKVEAYHKDY
-452 PTNIGQINQNVTNIK
+452 ADNVGQINKDVTKIK
-467 IYRVPEGYT
+467 IYQAPKDYV

-483 NTNDLVD
+483 NTNQLID
-490 VTDEFKN
+490 VTEQFKD
-497 KMTYGSNQS
+497 KITYGANDS
-506 VNLDFGDITS
+506 VNVDFGSINNS
-516 AYVVMVNTKFQYT
+516 YVVMADTKFEYT
-529 NSESPTLVQMATLS
+529 TSESPTLVQMATLTS
-543 STGNKS
+543 DGNRS

-578 EDTNKNGVQELGEKG
+578 EDTNKNGVQELGEVGVKG
-593 VGNVTVT
+593 VTV
-600 VFDNNTNTKVGEAV
+600 VVYDNKTNKEVGRTITDE
-614 TKEDGSYLI
+614 KGGYLI

-634 FSNLPKGYEV
+634 FSNLPQGYEV

-656 SNGLSSVIT
+656 SNGVSSVIT

-685 GDYVWEDTNKN
+685 GDYVWEDINKN

-745 FTTPEGYTPTTVT
+745 FTTPEGYTPTSTNTGGNDTV
-758 SGSDIEK
+758 
-765 DSNGLTTTGVI
+765 DSNGLTTIGVI

-810 DSTEKGI
+810 DSSEKGI

-965 EFETPSGYTPTSVTS
+965 EFETPSGYTPTSVTT

-1076 IFEKSAGYLPTKVN
+1076 IFENPAGLTQT
-1090 GTTDGEKDSN
+1090 GTNTTEDDKDADGGEVDVTITDH
-1100 GSSVTVKINGKDD
+1100 DD
-1113 MSLDTGFYKEPKYN
+1113 
-1127 LGDYVWE
+1127 
-1134 DTNKDGIQ
+1134 
-1142 DANEPGIKDVK
+1142 
-1153 VTLKDSTGKVIG
+1153 
-1165 TTTTDAS
+1165 
-1172 GKYKFTDLDNGNY
+1172 FTLDNG
-1185 TVEFETPA
+1185 
-1193 GYTPT
+1193 
-1198 VKNTTAEDKDSN
+1198 
-1210 GLTTTG
+1210 
-1216 VIKDADNM
+1216 
-1224 TLDSGFYKTPKYSL
+1224 
-1238 GDYVWYDSNKDG
+1238 

>member
-1 MLNRENKTAIT
+1 MLNRENKTAMT

-44 GLGNQEAKAAESTN
+44 GLGNQEAKAAEVTN
-58 KELNEATTSASDNQS
+58 KEMKEDATSVNNDQVSK
-73 SGKVDMQQLN
+73 KVDTEQLNNGGNTSKVDTEQLKDENINKVANQKEVTRVENSVASEKNNNSKPSENGKLQTSDVKKTEDNNATSDDQVTTTVNSQQLN
-83 QEDNTKNDNQKEMVS
+83 TDN
-98 SQGNETTSNGN
+98 TTSNETMSSAPIN
-109 KSIEK
+109 VSKDNLKINSEVVK
-114 ESVQSTTGNK
+114 NV
-124 VEVSTAKSDEQ
+124 VENSD
-135 ASPKS
+135 
-140 TNEDLN
+140 N
-146 TKQTISNQEA
+146 T
-156 LQPDL
+156 D
-161 QENKS
+161 
-166 VVNAQPTNE
+166 NANG
-175 ENKKVDAKTE
+175 
-185 STTLNVKSD
+185 SD
-194 AIKSNAET
+194 VIM
-202 LVDNN
+202 
-207 SNSNNENNAD
+207 
-217 IILPKST
+217 PKST
-224 APKRLNTRMRMAAIQ
+224 APKRLNTRMRIAAVQ
-239 PNSTDSKNVNDL
+239 PASTDSKNVNNL
-251 ITSNTTLTVVDA
+251 ITSTTTLTVVDA

-321 NNGETIATAKHDTAN
+321 NNGETIATAKHDTVN

-360 IYMDAD
+360 VYMDAD

-376 FSVTIGNQITTTTAD
+376 FSVTIGNQTTTTTAD

-413 SHVGNV
+413 SHAGNA

-441 KLKVEAYHPKY
+441 NLKVEAYHPKY

-483 NTNDLVD
+483 NANDLVD

-506 VNLDFGDITS
+506 VNVDFGDITS

-563 GGAGQEVYKIGNYVW
+563 AGAGQEVYKIGNYVW
-578 EDTNKNGVQELGEKG
+578 EDTNKNGIQELGEVGVKG
-593 VGNVTVT
+593 VTV
-600 VFDNNTNTKVGEAV
+600 VAYDNKTNKEVGRTITDE
-614 TKEDGSYLI
+614 KGGYLI

-634 FSNLPKGYEV
+634 FSNLPQGYEV

-810 DSTEKGI
+810 DSSEKGI

-1076 IFEKSAGYLPTKVN
+1076 IFEK
-1090 GTTDGEKDSN
+1090 
-1100 GSSVTVKINGKDD
+1100 
-1113 MSLDTGFYKEPKYN
+1113 
-1127 LGDYVWE
+1127 
-1134 DTNKDGIQ
+1134 
-1142 DANEPGIKDVK
+1142 
-1153 VTLKDSTGKVIG
+1153 
-1165 TTTTDAS
+1165 
-1172 GKYKFTDLDNGNY
+1172 
-1185 TVEFETPA
+1185 PA
-1193 GYTPT
+1193 GLTQT
-1198 VKNTTAEDKDSN
+1198 GTNTTEDDK
-1210 GLTTTG
+1210 
-1216 VIKDADNM
+1216 
-1224 TLDSGFYKTPKYSL
+1224 
-1238 GDYVWYDSNKDG
+1238 

>member
-73 SGKVDMQQLN
+73 SDKVDMQQLN

-224 APKRLNTRMRMAAIQ
+224 APKRLNTRMRIAAVQ
-239 PNSTDSKNVNDL
+239 PSSTEAKNVNDL

-263 DNSKTIVPAQDYL
+263 DKNNKIVPAQDYL
-276 SLKSQ
+276 ELKSQ
-281 ITVDDKVKSG
+281 IKVDDKVKSG

-348 RFNSVKMGINYS
+348 RFNSVQMGINYS

-366 TIPVDKKDVP
+366 TIPVSKNDVE
-376 FSVTIGNQITTTTAD
+376 FNVTIGNTTTKTTAN
-391 ITYPAYK
+391 IQYPDYVVNEK
-398 EADNNSIGSAFTETV
+398 NSIGSAFTETV
-413 SHVGNV
+413 SHVGNK
-419 EDPGYYNQV
+419 ENPGYYKQTI
-428 VYVNPMD
+428 YVNPSENS
-435 KDLKGA
+435 LTNA
-441 KLKVEAYHPKY
+441 KLKVQAYHSSY
-452 PTNIGQINQNVTNIK
+452 PNNIGQINKEVTDIK
-467 IYRVPEGYT
+467 IYQVPKGYT

-483 NTNDLVD
+483 NTKELTD
-490 VTDEFKN
+490 VTNQYLQKI
-497 KMTYGSNQS
+497 TYGDNNSA
-506 VNLDFGDITS
+506 VIDFGNADS

-529 NSESPTLVQMATLS
+529 TSESPTLVQMVTLS
-543 STGNKS
+543 SNNSKS
-549 VSTGNALGFTNNQS
+549 ASMGNALGFTNNQS

-1076 IFEKSAGYLPTKVN
+1076 IFEK
-1090 GTTDGEKDSN
+1090 
-1100 GSSVTVKINGKDD
+1100 
-1113 MSLDTGFYKEPKYN
+1113 
-1127 LGDYVWE
+1127 
-1134 DTNKDGIQ
+1134 
-1142 DANEPGIKDVK
+1142 
-1153 VTLKDSTGKVIG
+1153 
-1165 TTTTDAS
+1165 
-1172 GKYKFTDLDNGNY
+1172 
-1185 TVEFETPA
+1185 PA
-1193 GYTPT
+1193 GLTQT
-1198 VKNTTAEDKDSN
+1198 GTNTTEDD
-1210 GLTTTG
+1210 
-1216 VIKDADNM
+1216 
-1224 TLDSGFYKTPKYSL
+1224 
-1238 GDYVWYDSNKDG
+1238 

>member
-73 SGKVDMQQLN
+73 SDKVDMQQLN

-109 KSIEK
+109 KLIEK

-146 TKQTISNQEA
+146 TKQIISNQEA

-166 VVNAQPTNE
+166 VVNVQPTNE

-194 AIKSNAET
+194 AIKSNDET

-224 APKRLNTRMRMAAIQ
+224 APKRLNTRMRIAAVQ
-239 PNSTDSKNVNDL
+239 PSSTEAKNVNDL

-263 DNSKTIVPAQDYL
+263 DKNNKIVPAQDYL

-348 RFNSVKMGINYS
+348 RFNSVQMGINYS

-366 TIPVDKKDVP
+366 TIPVSKNDVE
-376 FSVTIGNQITTTTAD
+376 FNVTIGNTTTKTTAN
-391 ITYPAYK
+391 IQYPDYVVNEK
-398 EADNNSIGSAFTETV
+398 NSIGSAFTETV
-413 SHVGNV
+413 SHVGNK
-419 EDPGYYNQV
+419 ENPGYYKQTI
-428 VYVNPMD
+428 YVNPSENS
-435 KDLKGA
+435 LTNA
-441 KLKVEAYHPKY
+441 KLKVQAYHSSY
-452 PTNIGQINQNVTNIK
+452 PNNIGQINKDVTDIK
-467 IYRVPEGYT
+467 IYQVPKGYT

-483 NTNDLVD
+483 NTKELTD
-490 VTDEFKN
+490 VTNQYLQKI
-497 KMTYGSNQS
+497 TYGDNNSA
-506 VNLDFGDITS
+506 VIDFGNADS

-1061 GKYRFDN
+1061 GKYCFDN

-1076 IFEKSAGYLPTKVN
+1076 IFEK
-1090 GTTDGEKDSN
+1090 
-1100 GSSVTVKINGKDD
+1100 
-1113 MSLDTGFYKEPKYN
+1113 
-1127 LGDYVWE
+1127 
-1134 DTNKDGIQ
+1134 
-1142 DANEPGIKDVK
+1142 
-1153 VTLKDSTGKVIG
+1153 
-1165 TTTTDAS
+1165 
-1172 GKYKFTDLDNGNY
+1172 
-1185 TVEFETPA
+1185 PA
-1193 GYTPT
+1193 G
-1198 VKNTTAEDKDSN
+1198 
-1210 GLTTTG
+1210 LTQT
-1216 VIKDADNM
+1216 
-1224 TLDSGFYKTPKYSL
+1224 
-1238 GDYVWYDSNKDG
+1238 

>member
-737 DNGNYKVE
+737 DNGNYKVV

-993 TGVIKDADNMTLDSG
+993 TGVIKDADNMTLDSS

-1061 GKYRFDN
+1061 GKYR
-1068 LDSGKYKV
+1068 
-1076 IFEKSAGYLPTKVN
+1076 
-1090 GTTDGEKDSN
+1090 
-1100 GSSVTVKINGKDD
+1100 
-1113 MSLDTGFYKEPKYN
+1113 
-1127 LGDYVWE
+1127 
-1134 DTNKDGIQ
+1134 
-1142 DANEPGIKDVK
+1142 
-1153 VTLKDSTGKVIG
+1153 
-1165 TTTTDAS
+1165 
-1172 GKYKFTDLDNGNY
+1172 
-1185 TVEFETPA
+1185 
-1193 GYTPT
+1193 
-1198 VKNTTAEDKDSN
+1198 
-1210 GLTTTG
+1210 
-1216 VIKDADNM
+1216 
-1224 TLDSGFYKTPKYSL
+1224 
-1238 GDYVWYDSNKDG
+1238 

>member
-737 DNGNYKVE
+737 DNGNYKVV

-1076 IFEKSAGYLPTKVN
+1076 IFEK
-1090 GTTDGEKDSN
+1090 
-1100 GSSVTVKINGKDD
+1100 
-1113 MSLDTGFYKEPKYN
+1113 
-1127 LGDYVWE
+1127 
-1134 DTNKDGIQ
+1134 
-1142 DANEPGIKDVK
+1142 
-1153 VTLKDSTGKVIG
+1153 
-1165 TTTTDAS
+1165 
-1172 GKYKFTDLDNGNY
+1172 
-1185 TVEFETPA
+1185 PA
-1193 GYTPT
+1193 G
-1198 VKNTTAEDKDSN
+1198 
-1210 GLTTTG
+1210 L
-1216 VIKDADNM
+1216 
-1224 TLDSGFYKTPKYSL
+1224 
-1238 GDYVWYDSNKDG
+1238 

>member
-73 SGKVDMQQLN
+73 SDKVDMQQLN

-224 APKRLNTRMRMAAIQ
+224 APKRLNTRMRIAAVQ
-239 PNSTDSKNVNDL
+239 PSSTEAKNVNDL

-263 DNSKTIVPAQDYL
+263 DKNNKIVPAQDYL
-276 SLKSQ
+276 ELKSQ
-281 ITVDDKVKSG
+281 IKVDDKVKSG

-348 RFNSVKMGINYS
+348 RFNSVQMGINYS

-366 TIPVDKKDVP
+366 TIPVSKNDVE
-376 FSVTIGNQITTTTAD
+376 FNVTIGNTTTKTTAN
-391 ITYPAYK
+391 IQYPDYVVNEK
-398 EADNNSIGSAFTETV
+398 NSIGSAFTETV
-413 SHVGNV
+413 SHVGNK
-419 EDPGYYNQV
+419 ENPGYYKQTI
-428 VYVNPMD
+428 YVNPSENS
-435 KDLKGA
+435 LTNA
-441 KLKVEAYHPKY
+441 KLKVQAYHSSY
-452 PTNIGQINQNVTNIK
+452 PNNIGQINKEVTDIK
-467 IYRVPEGYT
+467 IYQVPKGYT

-483 NTNDLVD
+483 NTKELTD
-490 VTDEFKN
+490 VTNQYLQKI
-497 KMTYGSNQS
+497 TYGDNNSA
-506 VNLDFGDITS
+506 VIDFGNADS

-529 NSESPTLVQMATLS
+529 TSESPTLVQMVTLS
-543 STGNKS
+543 SDNSKS
-549 VSTGNALGFTNNQS
+549 ASMGNALGFTNNQS

-593 VGNVTVT
+593 VGNVT

-1046 NEKGEVIGTTKTDEN
+1046 
-1061 GKYRFDN
+1061 
-1068 LDSGKYKV
+1068 
-1076 IFEKSAGYLPTKVN
+1076 
-1090 GTTDGEKDSN
+1090 
-1100 GSSVTVKINGKDD
+1100 
-1113 MSLDTGFYKEPKYN
+1113 
-1127 LGDYVWE
+1127 
-1134 DTNKDGIQ
+1134 
-1142 DANEPGIKDVK
+1142 
-1153 VTLKDSTGKVIG
+1153 
-1165 TTTTDAS
+1165 
-1172 GKYKFTDLDNGNY
+1172 
-1185 TVEFETPA
+1185 
-1193 GYTPT
+1193 
-1198 VKNTTAEDKDSN
+1198 
-1210 GLTTTG
+1210 
-1216 VIKDADNM
+1216 
-1224 TLDSGFYKTPKYSL
+1224 
-1238 GDYVWYDSNKDG
+1238 

>member
-73 SGKVDMQQLN
+73 SDKVDMQQLN

-224 APKRLNTRMRMAAIQ
+224 APKRLNTRMRIAAVQ
-239 PNSTDSKNVNDL
+239 PSSTEAKNVNDL

-263 DNSKTIVPAQDYL
+263 DKNNKIVPAQDYL
-276 SLKSQ
+276 ELKSQ
-281 ITVDDKVKSG
+281 IKVDDKVKSG

-348 RFNSVKMGINYS
+348 RFNSVQMGINYS

-366 TIPVDKKDVP
+366 TIPVSKNDVE
-376 FSVTIGNQITTTTAD
+376 FNVTIGNTTTKTTAN
-391 ITYPAYK
+391 IQYPDYVVNEK
-398 EADNNSIGSAFTETV
+398 NSIGSAFTETV
-413 SHVGNV
+413 SHVGNK
-419 EDPGYYNQV
+419 ENPGYYKQTI
-428 VYVNPMD
+428 YVNPSENS
-435 KDLKGA
+435 LTNA
-441 KLKVEAYHPKY
+441 KLKVQAYHSSY
-452 PTNIGQINQNVTNIK
+452 PNNIGQINKEVTDIK
-467 IYRVPEGYT
+467 IYQVPKGYT

-483 NTNDLVD
+483 NTKELTD
-490 VTDEFKN
+490 VTNQYLQKI
-497 KMTYGSNQS
+497 TYGDNNSA
-506 VNLDFGDITS
+506 VIDFGNADS

-529 NSESPTLVQMATLS
+529 TSESPTLVQMVTLS
-543 STGNKS
+543 SDNSKS
-549 VSTGNALGFTNNQS
+549 ASMGNALGFTNNQS

-776 NGADNMTLDSGFYK
+776 NGADNMALDSGFYK

-943 TVTTDENGKYQFT
+943 TVTTDEKGKYQFT

-1061 GKYRFDN
+1061 GK
-1068 LDSGKYKV
+1068 
-1076 IFEKSAGYLPTKVN
+1076 
-1090 GTTDGEKDSN
+1090 
-1100 GSSVTVKINGKDD
+1100 
-1113 MSLDTGFYKEPKYN
+1113 
-1127 LGDYVWE
+1127 
-1134 DTNKDGIQ
+1134 
-1142 DANEPGIKDVK
+1142 
-1153 VTLKDSTGKVIG
+1153 
-1165 TTTTDAS
+1165 
-1172 GKYKFTDLDNGNY
+1172 
-1185 TVEFETPA
+1185 
-1193 GYTPT
+1193 
-1198 VKNTTAEDKDSN
+1198 
-1210 GLTTTG
+1210 
-1216 VIKDADNM
+1216 
-1224 TLDSGFYKTPKYSL
+1224 
-1238 GDYVWYDSNKDG
+1238 

>member
-73 SGKVDMQQLN
+73 SDKVDMQQLN

-224 APKRLNTRMRMAAIQ
+224 APKRLNTRMRIAAVQ
-239 PNSTDSKNVNDL
+239 PSSTEAKNVNDL

-263 DNSKTIVPAQDYL
+263 DKNNKIVPAQDYL
-276 SLKSQ
+276 ELKSQ
-281 ITVDDKVKSG
+281 IKVDDKVKSG

-348 RFNSVKMGINYS
+348 RFNSVQMGINYS

-366 TIPVDKKDVP
+366 TIPVSKNDVE
-376 FSVTIGNQITTTTAD
+376 FNVTIGNTTTKTTAN
-391 ITYPAYK
+391 IQYPDYVVNEK
-398 EADNNSIGSAFTETV
+398 NSIGSAFTETV
-413 SHVGNV
+413 SHVGNK
-419 EDPGYYNQV
+419 ENPGYYKQTI
-428 VYVNPMD
+428 YVNPSENS
-435 KDLKGA
+435 LTNA
-441 KLKVEAYHPKY
+441 KLKVQAYHSSY
-452 PTNIGQINQNVTNIK
+452 PNNIGQINKEVTDIK
-467 IYRVPEGYT
+467 IYQVPKGYT

-483 NTNDLVD
+483 NTKELTD
-490 VTDEFKN
+490 VTNQYLQKI
-497 KMTYGSNQS
+497 TYGDNNSA
-506 VNLDFGDITS
+506 VIDFGNADS

-529 NSESPTLVQMATLS
+529 TSESPTLVQMVTLS
-543 STGNKS
+543 SNNSKS
-549 VSTGNALGFTNNQS
+549 ASMGNALGFTNNQS

-593 VGNVTVT
+593 VGNVT

-1076 IFEKSAGYLPTKVN
+1076 IFEK
-1090 GTTDGEKDSN
+1090 
-1100 GSSVTVKINGKDD
+1100 
-1113 MSLDTGFYKEPKYN
+1113 
-1127 LGDYVWE
+1127 
-1134 DTNKDGIQ
+1134 
-1142 DANEPGIKDVK
+1142 
-1153 VTLKDSTGKVIG
+1153 
-1165 TTTTDAS
+1165 
-1172 GKYKFTDLDNGNY
+1172 
-1185 TVEFETPA
+1185 PA
-1193 GYTPT
+1193 GLTQT
-1198 VKNTTAEDKDSN
+1198 GTNTTEDD
-1210 GLTTTG
+1210 
-1216 VIKDADNM
+1216 KDADGGEV
-1224 TLDSGFYKTPKYSL
+1224 D
-1238 GDYVWYDSNKDG
+1238 

>member
-737 DNGNYKVE
+737 DNGNYKVV

-1031 DSTEKGIKDVKVTLL
+1031 DSTEKGIKDVKGTLL

-1076 IFEKSAGYLPTKVN
+1076 IFEK
-1090 GTTDGEKDSN
+1090 
-1100 GSSVTVKINGKDD
+1100 
-1113 MSLDTGFYKEPKYN
+1113 
-1127 LGDYVWE
+1127 
-1134 DTNKDGIQ
+1134 
-1142 DANEPGIKDVK
+1142 
-1153 VTLKDSTGKVIG
+1153 
-1165 TTTTDAS
+1165 
-1172 GKYKFTDLDNGNY
+1172 
-1185 TVEFETPA
+1185 PA
-1193 GYTPT
+1193 GLTQT
-1198 VKNTTAEDKDSN
+1198 GTNTTEDD
-1210 GLTTTG
+1210 
-1216 VIKDADNM
+1216 
-1224 TLDSGFYKTPKYSL
+1224 
-1238 GDYVWYDSNKDG
+1238 

>member
-737 DNGNYKVE
+737 DNGNYKVV

-1076 IFEKSAGYLPTKVN
+1076 IFEKPAGLTQT
-1090 GTTDGEKDSN
+1090 GTNTTEDDKDADGGEVDVTITDH
-1100 GSSVTVKINGKDD
+1100 DD
-1113 MSLDTGFYKEPKYN
+1113 
-1127 LGDYVWE
+1127 
-1134 DTNKDGIQ
+1134 
-1142 DANEPGIKDVK
+1142 
-1153 VTLKDSTGKVIG
+1153 
-1165 TTTTDAS
+1165 
-1172 GKYKFTDLDNGNY
+1172 FTLDNGY
-1185 TVEFETPA
+1185 FE
-1193 GYTPT
+1193 
-1198 VKNTTAEDKDSN
+1198 E
-1210 GLTTTG
+1210 
-1216 VIKDADNM
+1216 
-1224 TLDSGFYKTPKYSL
+1224 
-1238 GDYVWYDSNKDG
+1238 

>member
-1 MLNRENKTAIT
+1 MLNRENKTAMT

-44 GLGNQEAKAAESTN
+44 GIGSQEAKAAEVTN
-58 KELNEATTSASDNQS
+58 KEMKEDATSVNNDQVSK
-73 SGKVDMQQLN
+73 KVDTGQLNNDGNTSKVDTEQLKDENINKVANQKEVTRVENSVASEKNNNSQPSENGKLQTSDVKKTEANNTTLDDQVTTTVNSQQLN
-83 QEDNTKNDNQKEMVS
+83 TDN
-98 SQGNETTSNGN
+98 TTSNATMSSAPIN
-109 KSIEK
+109 VSKDDLKINNE
-114 ESVQSTTGNK
+114 
-124 VEVSTAKSDEQ
+124 EVRNVGEKSD
-135 ASPKS
+135 
-140 TNEDLN
+140 
-146 TKQTISNQEA
+146 
-156 LQPDL
+156 
-161 QENKS
+161 
-166 VVNAQPTNE
+166 
-175 ENKKVDAKTE
+175 
-185 STTLNVKSD
+185 
-194 AIKSNAET
+194 
-202 LVDNN
+202 
-207 SNSNNENNAD
+207 NAD
-217 IILPKST
+217 NANGSDVIMPKST

-239 PNSTDSKNVNDL
+239 STSTDSKNVNDL

-296 KYSDTVQVYG
+296 KYLDTVQVYG

-360 IYMDAD
+360 VYMDAD

-376 FSVTIGNQITTTTAD
+376 FSVTIGNQTTTTTAD

-413 SHVGNV
+413 SHAGNA

-441 KLKVEAYHPKY
+441 NLKVEAYHPKY
-452 PTNIGQINQNVTNIK
+452 PANIGQINQNVTNIK

-483 NTNDLVD
+483 NANDLVD

-497 KMTYGSNQS
+497 KMTYGTNQS
-506 VNLDFGDITS
+506 VNIDFGDITS

-543 STGNKS
+543 STGNKT

-634 FSNLPKGYEV
+634 FSNLPQGYEV

-656 SNGLSSVIT
+656 SNGVSSVIT

-696 GIQDQDEKGI
+696 GIQDQDEK
-706 SGVTVTLKDENGN
+706 GN

-1031 DSTEKGIKDVKVTLL
+1031 DS
-1046 NEKGEVIGTTKTDEN
+1046 
-1061 GKYRFDN
+1061 
-1068 LDSGKYKV
+1068 
-1076 IFEKSAGYLPTKVN
+1076 
-1090 GTTDGEKDSN
+1090 
-1100 GSSVTVKINGKDD
+1100 
-1113 MSLDTGFYKEPKYN
+1113 
-1127 LGDYVWE
+1127 
-1134 DTNKDGIQ
+1134 
-1142 DANEPGIKDVK
+1142 
-1153 VTLKDSTGKVIG
+1153 
-1165 TTTTDAS
+1165 
-1172 GKYKFTDLDNGNY
+1172 
-1185 TVEFETPA
+1185 
-1193 GYTPT
+1193 
-1198 VKNTTAEDKDSN
+1198 
-1210 GLTTTG
+1210 
-1216 VIKDADNM
+1216 
-1224 TLDSGFYKTPKYSL
+1224 
-1238 GDYVWYDSNKDG
+1238 

>member
-73 SGKVDMQQLN
+73 SDKVDMQQLN

-109 KSIEK
+109 KLIEK

-166 VVNAQPTNE
+166 VVNVQPTNE

-194 AIKSNAET
+194 AIKSNDET

-224 APKRLNTRMRMAAIQ
+224 APKRLNTRMRIAAVQ
-239 PNSTDSKNVNDL
+239 PSSTEAKNVNDL

-263 DNSKTIVPAQDYL
+263 DKNNKIVPAQDYL
-276 SLKSQ
+276 ALKSQ
-281 ITVDDKVKSG
+281 IKVDDKVKSG

-348 RFNSVKMGINYS
+348 RFNSVQMGINYS

-366 TIPVDKKDVP
+366 TIPVSKNDVE
-376 FSVTIGNQITTTTAD
+376 FNVTIGNTTTKTTAN
-391 ITYPAYK
+391 IQYPDYVSR
-398 EADNNSIGSAFTETV
+398 DNNSIGSAFTETV
-413 SHVGNV
+413 SHAGNA
-419 EDPGYYNQV
+419 EDPGYYIQT
-428 VYVNPMD
+428 VYVNPSE
-435 KDLKGA
+435 KTLTNA
-441 KLKVEAYHPKY
+441 KLKVEAYHKDY
-452 PTNIGQINQNVTNIK
+452 PDNVGQINKNVTKIK
-467 IYRVPEGYT
+467 IYQAPKDYV

-483 NTNDLVD
+483 NTNQLID
-490 VTDEFKN
+490 VTEQFKD
-497 KMTYGSNQS
+497 KITYGTNDS
-506 VNLDFGDITS
+506 VNVDFGSINNS
-516 AYVVMVNTKFQYT
+516 YVVMVDTKFEFT
-529 NSESPTLVQMATLS
+529 TSESPTLVQMATLTS
-543 STGNKS
+543 DGNRS

-578 EDTNKNGVQELGEKG
+578 EDTNKNGIQELGEVGVKG
-593 VGNVTVT
+593 VTV
-600 VFDNNTNTKVGEAV
+600 VAYDNKTNKEVGRTITDE
-614 TKEDGSYLI
+614 KGGYLI

-737 DNGNYKVE
+737 GNGNYKVE

-1046 NEKGEVIGTTKTDEN
+1046 NEKGEVIGTTTTDEN

-1076 IFEKSAGYLPTKVN
+1076 IFEK
-1090 GTTDGEKDSN
+1090 
-1100 GSSVTVKINGKDD
+1100 
-1113 MSLDTGFYKEPKYN
+1113 
-1127 LGDYVWE
+1127 
-1134 DTNKDGIQ
+1134 
-1142 DANEPGIKDVK
+1142 
-1153 VTLKDSTGKVIG
+1153 
-1165 TTTTDAS
+1165 
-1172 GKYKFTDLDNGNY
+1172 
-1185 TVEFETPA
+1185 PA
-1193 GYTPT
+1193 GLTQT
-1198 VKNTTAEDKDSN
+1198 GTNTTEDD
-1210 GLTTTG
+1210 
-1216 VIKDADNM
+1216 KDADGGEVDVTITDHDDF
-1224 TLDSGFYKTPKYSL
+1224 TL
-1238 GDYVWYDSNKDG
+1238 

>member
-73 SGKVDMQQLN
+73 SDKVDMQQLN

-224 APKRLNTRMRMAAIQ
+224 APKRLNTRMRIAAVQ
-239 PNSTDSKNVNDL
+239 PSSTEAKNVNDL

-263 DNSKTIVPAQDYL
+263 DKNNKIVPAQDYL
-276 SLKSQ
+276 ELKSQ
-281 ITVDDKVKSG
+281 IKVDDKVKSG

-348 RFNSVKMGINYS
+348 RFNSVQMGINYS

-366 TIPVDKKDVP
+366 TIPVSKNDVE
-376 FSVTIGNQITTTTAD
+376 FNVTIGNTTTKTTAN
-391 ITYPAYK
+391 IQYPDYVVNEK
-398 EADNNSIGSAFTETV
+398 NSIGSAFTETV
-413 SHVGNV
+413 SHVGNK
-419 EDPGYYNQV
+419 ENPGYYKQTI
-428 VYVNPMD
+428 YVNPSENS
-435 KDLKGA
+435 LTNA
-441 KLKVEAYHPKY
+441 KLKVQAYHSSY
-452 PTNIGQINQNVTNIK
+452 PNNIGQINKEVTDIK
-467 IYRVPEGYT
+467 IYQVPKGYT

-483 NTNDLVD
+483 NTKELTD
-490 VTDEFKN
+490 VTNQYLQKI
-497 KMTYGSNQS
+497 TYGDNNSA
-506 VNLDFGDITS
+506 VIDFGNADS

-529 NSESPTLVQMATLS
+529 TSESPTLVQMVTLS
-543 STGNKS
+543 SDNSKS
-549 VSTGNALGFTNNQS
+549 ASMGNALGFTNNQS

-1076 IFEKSAGYLPTKVN
+1076 IFEK
-1090 GTTDGEKDSN
+1090 
-1100 GSSVTVKINGKDD
+1100 
-1113 MSLDTGFYKEPKYN
+1113 
-1127 LGDYVWE
+1127 
-1134 DTNKDGIQ
+1134 
-1142 DANEPGIKDVK
+1142 
-1153 VTLKDSTGKVIG
+1153 
-1165 TTTTDAS
+1165 
-1172 GKYKFTDLDNGNY
+1172 
-1185 TVEFETPA
+1185 PA
-1193 GYTPT
+1193 GLTQT
-1198 VKNTTAEDKDSN
+1198 GTNT
-1210 GLTTTG
+1210 
-1216 VIKDADNM
+1216 
-1224 TLDSGFYKTPKYSL
+1224 
-1238 GDYVWYDSNKDG
+1238 

>member
-44 GLGNQEAKAAESTN
+44 GLGNQEAKAAEVTN
-58 KELNEATTSASDNQS
+58 KEMKEDATSVNNDQVSK
-73 SGKVDMQQLN
+73 KVDTEQLNNDSNTRKVDREQLKDENINKVANQKEVTRVENSVASEKNNNSQPSENGKLQTSDVKKTEDNNATSDDQVTTTVNSQQLN
-83 QEDNTKNDNQKEMVS
+83 TDN
-98 SQGNETTSNGN
+98 TTSNATMSSAPIN
-109 KSIEK
+109 VSKDDLKINSEVVK
-114 ESVQSTTGNK
+114 NV
-124 VEVSTAKSDEQ
+124 VENSD
-135 ASPKS
+135 
-140 TNEDLN
+140 N
-146 TKQTISNQEA
+146 T
-156 LQPDL
+156 D
-161 QENKS
+161 
-166 VVNAQPTNE
+166 NANG
-175 ENKKVDAKTE
+175 
-185 STTLNVKSD
+185 SD
-194 AIKSNAET
+194 
-202 LVDNN
+202 V
-207 SNSNNENNAD
+207 
-217 IILPKST
+217 ILPKST

-306 LNPEDIKNIGDIKDP
+306 LNPEDIKNIGDVKDP

-1046 NEKGEVIGTTKTDEN
+1046 
-1061 GKYRFDN
+1061 
-1068 LDSGKYKV
+1068 
-1076 IFEKSAGYLPTKVN
+1076 
-1090 GTTDGEKDSN
+1090 
-1100 GSSVTVKINGKDD
+1100 
-1113 MSLDTGFYKEPKYN
+1113 
-1127 LGDYVWE
+1127 
-1134 DTNKDGIQ
+1134 
-1142 DANEPGIKDVK
+1142 
-1153 VTLKDSTGKVIG
+1153 
-1165 TTTTDAS
+1165 
-1172 GKYKFTDLDNGNY
+1172 
-1185 TVEFETPA
+1185 
-1193 GYTPT
+1193 
-1198 VKNTTAEDKDSN
+1198 
-1210 GLTTTG
+1210 
-1216 VIKDADNM
+1216 
-1224 TLDSGFYKTPKYSL
+1224 
-1238 GDYVWYDSNKDG
+1238 

>member
-73 SGKVDMQQLN
+73 SDKVDMQQLN

-109 KSIEK
+109 KLIEK

-166 VVNAQPTNE
+166 VVNVQPTNE

-194 AIKSNAET
+194 AIKSNDET

-224 APKRLNTRMRMAAIQ
+224 APKRLNTRMRIAAVQ
-239 PNSTDSKNVNDL
+239 PSSTEAKNVNDL

-263 DNSKTIVPAQDYL
+263 DKNNKIVPAQDYL

-348 RFNSVKMGINYS
+348 RFNSVQMGINYS

-366 TIPVDKKDVP
+366 TIPVSKNDVE
-376 FSVTIGNQITTTTAD
+376 FNVTIGNTTTKTTAN
-391 ITYPAYK
+391 IQYPDYVVNEK
-398 EADNNSIGSAFTETV
+398 NSIGSAFTETV
-413 SHVGNV
+413 SHVGNK
-419 EDPGYYNQV
+419 ENPGYYKQTI
-428 VYVNPMD
+428 YVNPSENS
-435 KDLKGA
+435 LTNA
-441 KLKVEAYHPKY
+441 KLKVQAYHSSY
-452 PTNIGQINQNVTNIK
+452 PNNIGQINKDVTDIK
-467 IYRVPEGYT
+467 IYQVPKGYT

-483 NTNDLVD
+483 NTKELTD
-490 VTDEFKN
+490 VTNQYLQKI
-497 KMTYGSNQS
+497 TYGDNNSA
-506 VNLDFGDITS
+506 VIDFGNADS

-1031 DSTEKGIKDVKVTLL
+1031 DSTEKGIKDV
-1046 NEKGEVIGTTKTDEN
+1046 
-1061 GKYRFDN
+1061 
-1068 LDSGKYKV
+1068 
-1076 IFEKSAGYLPTKVN
+1076 
-1090 GTTDGEKDSN
+1090 
-1100 GSSVTVKINGKDD
+1100 
-1113 MSLDTGFYKEPKYN
+1113 
-1127 LGDYVWE
+1127 
-1134 DTNKDGIQ
+1134 
-1142 DANEPGIKDVK
+1142 
-1153 VTLKDSTGKVIG
+1153 
-1165 TTTTDAS
+1165 
-1172 GKYKFTDLDNGNY
+1172 
-1185 TVEFETPA
+1185 
-1193 GYTPT
+1193 
-1198 VKNTTAEDKDSN
+1198 
-1210 GLTTTG
+1210 
-1216 VIKDADNM
+1216 
-1224 TLDSGFYKTPKYSL
+1224 
-1238 GDYVWYDSNKDG
+1238 

>member
-1 MLNRENKTAIT
+1 MLNRENKTAMT

-44 GLGNQEAKAAESTN
+44 GLGSQEAKAAEVTN
-58 KELNEATTSASDNQS
+58 KEMKEDATSVNNDQVSK
-73 SGKVDMQQLN
+73 KVDTEQLNNDGNTSKVDTEQLKDENINKVANQKEVTRVENSVASEKNNNSKPSENGKLQTSDVKKTEDNNATSDDQVTTTVNSQQLN
-83 QEDNTKNDNQKEMVS
+83 TDNTTSMS
-98 SQGNETTSNGN
+98 SAPINVRKDDLKFNNE
-109 KSIEK
+109 
-114 ESVQSTTGNK
+114 
-124 VEVSTAKSDEQ
+124 EVRNVGEKSDNTDNANSSELIK
-135 ASPKS
+135 PK
-140 TNEDLN
+140 T
-146 TKQTISNQEA
+146 
-156 LQPDL
+156 
-161 QENKS
+161 
-166 VVNAQPTNE
+166 
-175 ENKKVDAKTE
+175 TE
-185 STTLNVKSD
+185 
-194 AIKSNAET
+194 
-202 LVDNN
+202 
-207 SNSNNENNAD
+207 
-217 IILPKST
+217 
-224 APKRLNTRMRMAAIQ
+224 PKRLNTRMRIAAIQ

-348 RFNSVKMGINYS
+348 RFNSVQMGINYS

-376 FSVTIGNQITTTTAD
+376 FSVTIGNQTTTTTAD

-413 SHVGNV
+413 SHVGNA

-441 KLKVEAYHPKY
+441 NLKVEAYHPKY
-452 PTNIGQINQNVTNIK
+452 PANIGQINQNVTNIK

-483 NTNDLVD
+483 NANDLVD

-497 KMTYGSNQS
+497 KMAYGTNQS
-506 VNLDFGDITS
+506 VNIDFGDITS

-543 STGNKS
+543 STGNKT

-634 FSNLPKGYEV
+634 FSNLPQGYEV

-656 SNGLSSVIT
+656 SNGVSSVIT

-685 GDYVWEDTNKN
+685 GDYVWEDINKN

-745 FTTPEGYTPTTVT
+745 FTTPEGYTPTSTNTGGNDTV
-758 SGSDIEK
+758 

-810 DSTEKGI
+810 DSSEKGI

-965 EFETPSGYTPTSVTS
+965 EFETPSGYTPTSVTT

-1076 IFEKSAGYLPTKVN
+1076 IFEN
-1090 GTTDGEKDSN
+1090 
-1100 GSSVTVKINGKDD
+1100 
-1113 MSLDTGFYKEPKYN
+1113 
-1127 LGDYVWE
+1127 
-1134 DTNKDGIQ
+1134 
-1142 DANEPGIKDVK
+1142 
-1153 VTLKDSTGKVIG
+1153 
-1165 TTTTDAS
+1165 
-1172 GKYKFTDLDNGNY
+1172 
-1185 TVEFETPA
+1185 PA
-1193 GYTPT
+1193 GLTQT
-1198 VKNTTAEDKDSN
+1198 GTNTTEDD
-1210 GLTTTG
+1210 
-1216 VIKDADNM
+1216 
-1224 TLDSGFYKTPKYSL
+1224 
-1238 GDYVWYDSNKDG
+1238 

>member
-73 SGKVDMQQLN
+73 SDKVDMQQLN

-166 VVNAQPTNE
+166 VVNVQPTNE

-224 APKRLNTRMRMAAIQ
+224 APKRLNTRMRIAAVQ
-239 PNSTDSKNVNDL
+239 PSSTEAKNVNDL

-263 DNSKTIVPAQDYL
+263 DKNNKIVPAQDYL

-348 RFNSVKMGINYS
+348 RFNSVQMGINYS

-366 TIPVDKKDVP
+366 TIPVSKNDVE
-376 FSVTIGNQITTTTAD
+376 FNVTIGNTTTKTTAN
-391 ITYPAYK
+391 IQYPDYVVNEK
-398 EADNNSIGSAFTETV
+398 NSIGSAFTETV
-413 SHVGNV
+413 SHVGNK
-419 EDPGYYNQV
+419 ENPGYYKQTI
-428 VYVNPMD
+428 YVNPSENS
-435 KDLKGA
+435 LTNA
-441 KLKVEAYHPKY
+441 KLKVQAYHSSY
-452 PTNIGQINQNVTNIK
+452 PNNIGQINKDVTDIK
-467 IYRVPEGYT
+467 IYQVPKGYT

-483 NTNDLVD
+483 NTKELTD
-490 VTDEFKN
+490 VTNQYLQKI
-497 KMTYGSNQS
+497 TYGDNNSA
-506 VNLDFGDITS
+506 VIDFGNADS

-529 NSESPTLVQMATLS
+529 TSESPTLVQMVTLS
-543 STGNKS
+543 SDNSKS
-549 VSTGNALGFTNNQS
+549 ASMGNALGFTNNQS

-578 EDTNKNGVQELGEKG
+578 EDTNKNGIQELGEVGVKG
-593 VGNVTVT
+593 VTV
-600 VFDNNTNTKVGEAV
+600 VAYDNKTNKEVGRTITDE
-614 TKEDGSYLI
+614 KGGYLI

-817 SGVTV
+817 SSVTV

-1076 IFEKSAGYLPTKVN
+1076 IFEKPAGLTQT
-1090 GTTDGEKDSN
+1090 GTNTTEDDKDADGGEVDVTITDH
-1100 GSSVTVKINGKDD
+1100 DD
-1113 MSLDTGFYKEPKYN
+1113 
-1127 LGDYVWE
+1127 
-1134 DTNKDGIQ
+1134 
-1142 DANEPGIKDVK
+1142 
-1153 VTLKDSTGKVIG
+1153 
-1165 TTTTDAS
+1165 
-1172 GKYKFTDLDNGNY
+1172 FTLDNG
-1185 TVEFETPA
+1185 
-1193 GYTPT
+1193 
-1198 VKNTTAEDKDSN
+1198 
-1210 GLTTTG
+1210 
-1216 VIKDADNM
+1216 
-1224 TLDSGFYKTPKYSL
+1224 
-1238 GDYVWYDSNKDG
+1238 

>member
-1 MLNRENKTAIT
+1 
-12 RKGMVS
+12 
-18 NRLNKFSIRKYT
+18 
-30 VGTASILVGTTLIF
+30 
-44 GLGNQEAKAAESTN
+44 
-58 KELNEATTSASDNQS
+58 
-73 SGKVDMQQLN
+73 
-83 QEDNTKNDNQKEMVS
+83 
-98 SQGNETTSNGN
+98 
-109 KSIEK
+109 
-114 ESVQSTTGNK
+114 
-124 VEVSTAKSDEQ
+124 
-135 ASPKS
+135 
-140 TNEDLN
+140 
-146 TKQTISNQEA
+146 
-156 LQPDL
+156 
-161 QENKS
+161 
-166 VVNAQPTNE
+166 
-175 ENKKVDAKTE
+175 
-185 STTLNVKSD
+185 
-194 AIKSNAET
+194 
-202 LVDNN
+202 
-207 SNSNNENNAD
+207 
-217 IILPKST
+217 
-224 APKRLNTRMRMAAIQ
+224 
-239 PNSTDSKNVNDL
+239 
-251 ITSNTTLTVVDA
+251 
-263 DNSKTIVPAQDYL
+263 
-276 SLKSQ
+276 
-281 ITVDDKVKSG
+281 
-291 DYFTI
+291 
-296 KYSDTVQVYG
+296 
-306 LNPEDIKNIGDIKDP
+306 
-321 NNGETIATAKHDTAN
+321 
-336 NLITYTFTDYVD
+336 
-348 RFNSVKMGINYS
+348 FNSVQMGINYS

-366 TIPVDKKDVP
+366 TIPVSKNDVE
-376 FSVTIGNQITTTTAD
+376 FNVTIGNTTTKTTAN
-391 ITYPAYK
+391 IQYPDYVVNEK
-398 EADNNSIGSAFTETV
+398 NSIGSAFTETV
-413 SHVGNV
+413 SHVGNK
-419 EDPGYYNQV
+419 ENPGYYKQTI
-428 VYVNPMD
+428 YVNPSENS
-435 KDLKGA
+435 LTNA
-441 KLKVEAYHPKY
+441 KLKVQAYHSSY
-452 PTNIGQINQNVTNIK
+452 PNNIGQINKDVTDIK
-467 IYRVPEGYT
+467 IYQVPKGYT

-483 NTNDLVD
+483 NTKELTD
-490 VTDEFKN
+490 VTNQYLQKI
-497 KMTYGSNQS
+497 TYGDNNSA
-506 VNLDFGDITS
+506 VIDFGNADS

-644 TPSKQGNNEELD
+644 TPSKQDNNEELD

-1061 GKYRFDN
+1061 GKYCFDN

-1076 IFEKSAGYLPTKVN
+1076 IFEK
-1090 GTTDGEKDSN
+1090 
-1100 GSSVTVKINGKDD
+1100 
-1113 MSLDTGFYKEPKYN
+1113 
-1127 LGDYVWE
+1127 
-1134 DTNKDGIQ
+1134 
-1142 DANEPGIKDVK
+1142 
-1153 VTLKDSTGKVIG
+1153 
-1165 TTTTDAS
+1165 
-1172 GKYKFTDLDNGNY
+1172 
-1185 TVEFETPA
+1185 PA
-1193 GYTPT
+1193 GLTQT
-1198 VKNTTAEDKDSN
+1198 GTNT
-1210 GLTTTG
+1210 
-1216 VIKDADNM
+1216 
-1224 TLDSGFYKTPKYSL
+1224 
-1238 GDYVWYDSNKDG
+1238 

>member
-73 SGKVDMQQLN
+73 SDKVDMQQLN

-146 TKQTISNQEA
+146 TKQTISNQEG

-161 QENKS
+161 LENKS
-166 VVNAQPTNE
+166 VVNVQPTNE

-224 APKRLNTRMRMAAIQ
+224 APKSLNTRMRMAAIQ

-1068 LDSGKYKV
+1068 LYSGKYKV
-1076 IFEKSAGYLPTKVN
+1076 IFEK
-1090 GTTDGEKDSN
+1090 
-1100 GSSVTVKINGKDD
+1100 
-1113 MSLDTGFYKEPKYN
+1113 
-1127 LGDYVWE
+1127 
-1134 DTNKDGIQ
+1134 
-1142 DANEPGIKDVK
+1142 
-1153 VTLKDSTGKVIG
+1153 
-1165 TTTTDAS
+1165 
-1172 GKYKFTDLDNGNY
+1172 
-1185 TVEFETPA
+1185 PA
-1193 GYTPT
+1193 GLTQT
-1198 VKNTTAEDKDSN
+1198 VTNTTEDD
-1210 GLTTTG
+1210 
-1216 VIKDADNM
+1216 KDADGGEV
-1224 TLDSGFYKTPKYSL
+1224 D
-1238 GDYVWYDSNKDG
+1238 V